1 MRSIGL
7 KLGVLFISLYF
18 FNPLVSGQNS
28 LLVNFGSNSC
38 SSPVPSYSIIRNPLS
53 INPLVN
59 SSCDFSQQVPD
70 FFNVFIAYNPKNNKI
85 YIADIRSGI
94 KTDIWVL
101 DQGLPANI
109 SCPSFIPAAPT
120 YSYDYVA
127 NNFEFDNN
135 GNLWSFSNYDPIT
148 GQCNLDNFDVN
159 TGVVLSTKILRFPA
173 GDFPTTIDAGDL
185 TILPNGRLFACLGS
199 NDGRLYEITDYNNSA
214 AFATATLLQV
224 LPKNCYGIAY
234 LNGQL
239 ELTGIDAA
247 GCYYYNYDI
256 STNTLGGEKSF
267 QNGYLPIDNTSFTPA
282 VGITKKL
289 VSAVK
294 VNGNTADLTYELYG
308 ENMGNTIIN
317 NIGVTDNLTSAFGSG
332 NVSNVTASFVAGA
345 NAADLTLNPFYNGT
359 GNTQLLNSGQHL
371 NNRILNN
378 QDYYFK
384 IRINCRVTNLNT
396 IITYFNSASING
408 DIGNAIAGTLTSVS
422 DLSNNGE
429 STAIDPNKNGNPSD
443 VNENIPTPFMFGT
456 LPVKFIDFTATQL
469 GEHTARLQWK
479 IAVPAENAARFEIEY
494 SSDARIFI
502 TVGTII
508 IDNLNQSNYQFIHT
522 NIQAGNLFYRI
533 KETDTDGSITYSRI
547 QLLRRNNNRQK
558 LIVYPNPVSNIMHV
572 IVSENGNK
580 KITLMDVTGRKVFE
594 KISGDEQVEIN
605 TAAFSNGTYLLQVNG
620 DSTNSTFKI
629 IVQHY

>member
-1 MRSIGL
+1 MRFIVLKMGL
-7 KLGVLFISLYF
+7 LLTCLCF
-18 FNPLVSGQNS
+18 FNPFVSGQNS

-53 INPLVN
+53 TNPLIN

-101 DQGLPANI
+101 DQGLPGDI
-109 SCPSFIPAAPT
+109 SCPSLIPITPT

-135 GNLWSFSNYDPIT
+135 GNLWSFSNYNPVS

-159 TGVVLSTKILRFPA
+159 TGVVLSSKTLRFPA

-185 TILPNGRLFACLGS
+185 TILPNGRLFACLGA
-199 NDGRLYEITDYNNSA
+199 NNGRLYEITDYNNGA

-239 ELTGIDAA
+239 ELTGIDEA

-256 STNTLGGEKSF
+256 SSNTLGEEKSF

-294 VNGNTADLTYELYG
+294 VNANTADLTYELYG

-317 NIGVTDNLTSAFGSG
+317 NIGVTDNLTSAFGNG
-332 NVSNVTASFVAGA
+332 NVSNVTASFVPGA
-345 NAADLTLNPFYNGT
+345 NTAGLSLNPFYNGT
-359 GNTQLLNSGQHL
+359 SNTQLLISGQHL
-371 NNRILNN
+371 NNRILSN

-384 IRINCRVTNLNT
+384 IRVSCRVTNLNT
-396 IITYFNSASING
+396 VITYLNSAAISG
-408 DIGNAIAGTLTSVS
+408 DIGNALAGTLTAVS

-429 STAIDPNKNGNPSD
+429 STAIDPNKNGNPSE

-456 LPVKFIDFTATQL
+456 LPVKFIDFSASQL
-469 GEHTARLQWK
+469 NYNTARLQWK
-479 IAVPAENAARFEIEY
+479 IAVPAENADRFEIEY
-494 SSDARIFI
+494 STDGRIYTTAGKI
-502 TVGTII
+502 Q
-508 IDNLNQSNYQFIHT
+508 IDNINQSNYQFIHT
-522 NIQAGNLFYRI
+522 NIPTGNILYRI
-533 KETDTDGSITYSRI
+533 KETDTDGSITYSKI
-547 QLLRRNNNRQK
+547 QLLRRYNSTQS
-558 LIVYPNPVSNIMHV
+558 LAVYPNPASNILH
-572 IVSENGNK
+572 IIASETGNK
-580 KITLMDVTGRKVFE
+580 KITMLDVTGRTVFE
-594 KISGDEQVEIN
+594 KITSESQIEIN
-605 TAAFSNGTYLLQVNG
+605 TAGYANGTYLLQVNDG
-620 DSTNSTFKI
+620 LTNSTLKI

>member
-1 MRSIGL
+1 MRFIVLKMGL
-7 KLGVLFISLYF
+7 LLTCLCF
-18 FNPLVSGQNS
+18 FNPFVSGQNS

-38 SSPVPSYSIIRNPLS
+38 GSPVPSYSIIRNPLS
-53 INPLVN
+53 INPLIN

-101 DQGLPANI
+101 DQGLPGDI
-109 SCPSFIPAAPT
+109 SCPSLIPITPT

-135 GNLWSFSNYDPIT
+135 GNLWSFSNYNPVS

-159 TGVVLSTKILRFPA
+159 TGVVLSSKTLRFPA
-173 GDFPTTIDAGDL
+173 GDSPTTIDAGDL

-199 NDGRLYEITDYNNSA
+199 NNGRLYEITDYNNGA

-247 GCYYYNYDI
+247 GCYYYKYDI
-256 STNTLGGEKSF
+256 SSNTLGEEKSF

-294 VNGNTADLTYELYG
+294 VNANTADLTYELYG

-317 NIGVTDNLTSAFGSG
+317 NVGVTDNLTSAFGNG
-332 NVSNVTASFVAGA
+332 NVSNVTASFVPGA
-345 NAADLTLNPFYNGT
+345 NAAGLSLNPFYNGT
-359 GNTQLLNSGQHL
+359 SNIQLLSNSQHL
-371 NNRILNN
+371 NNRILSN

-384 IRINCRVTNLNT
+384 IRVSCRVTNLNT
-396 IITYFNSASING
+396 IITYLNSAAISG
-408 DIGNAIAGTLTSVS
+408 DIGNALTGTLTAVS
-422 DLSNNGE
+422 DLSNNGD
-429 STAIDPNKNGNPSD
+429 STAIDPNKNGNPSE

-456 LPVKFIDFTATQL
+456 LPVKFIDFSASQLNYNTAIL
-469 GEHTARLQWK
+469 HWK
-479 IAVPAENAARFEIEY
+479 IAVPAENADRFEIEY
-494 SSDARIFI
+494 STDGRVYTTAGKIQ
-502 TVGTII
+502 
-508 IDNLNQSNYQFIHT
+508 IDNINQSNYQFIHT
-522 NIQAGNLFYRI
+522 NIPQGNILYRI
-533 KETDTDGSITYSRI
+533 KETDTDGSITYSKI
-547 QLLRRNNNRQK
+547 QLLRRDNSTQS
-558 LIVYPNPVSNIMHV
+558 LAVYPNPASNIVH
-572 IVSENGNK
+572 IIASKTGNK
-580 KITLMDVTGRKVFE
+580 KITMLDVTGRTVFE
-594 KISGDEQVEIN
+594 KITSESQIEIN
-605 TAAFSNGTYLLQVNG
+605 TAGYANGTYLLQVNDG
-620 DSTNSTFKI
+620 LTNSTLKI